1 MGSGPSATVDAGMG
15 ESDGLGGS
23 GGVPV
28 AGGGGRA
35 DCLVTLVGASGGD
48 IWLTG
53 EGDVLASE
61 GASL

>member
-1 MGSGPSATVDAGMG
+1 MGR
-15 ESDGLGGS
+15 SDGLGGS

-35 DCLVTLVGASGGD
+35 DCLVTLDGTSEVDCLVILVGTSGGY

-53 EGDVLASE
+53 DGDGLASE

>member
-1 MGSGPSATVDAGMG
+1 MGK
-15 ESDGLGGS
+15 SDGLGG
-23 GGVPV
+23 GGDVPV
-28 AGGGGRA
+28 ADGGGRA
-35 DCLVTLVGASGGD
+35 DCLVTLVGASGGE